1 MEDMPIEIERI
12 RDSEKLRAW
21 RHVGYSKRL
30 VLCFSG
36 LGKNQ
41 SQPPGYEFASI
52 ATGGGADHVLYIADP
67 NRSWLN
73 EPGFL
78 EETLDLI
85 KETMADIGAEQV
97 VALGHS
103 MGGFS
108 ACVIPYFIPV
118 DYVLAL
124 SPQVS
129 IHPEVVPDDGR
140 WMQHREN
147 VDDIEIVDVGS
158 YLEDRTQY
166 VVVFGRHGREA
177 PQRSRFPNPD
187 NLTLFVMP
195 QTNHNTAARLKSLG
209 LLTDLRDAVFDGD
222 LETAKA
228 LMIEGSRAHILEED
242 PNATPSGG
250 SVK

>member
-1 MEDMPIEIERI
+1 MDDTPIEIERI
-12 RDSEKLRAW
+12 RDTEKLRAW
-21 RHVGYSKRL
+21 RYVGSSDRL
-30 VLCFSG
+30 VVCFSG

-41 SQPPGYEFASI
+41 SQPPGYEFASV
-52 ATGGGADHVLYIADP
+52 ATGGGEDHVLYIADP

-85 KETMADIGAEQV
+85 AETKAEIGAREV
-97 VALGHS
+97 VTLGHS

-108 ACVIPYFIPV
+108 ACVLPYFTPV

-129 IHPEVVPDDGR
+129 IHPDVVPEEGR
-140 WMQHREN
+140 WMEHREKI
-147 VDDIEIVDVGS
+147 DEIEISDVGS
-158 YLEDRTQY
+158 YLVPHTTY

-177 PQRSRFPNPD
+177 PQRENFPNPE

-195 QTNHNTAARLKSLG
+195 RTNHNTASRLKSLG
-209 LLTDLRDAVFDGD
+209 LLADLRDAVFGGD
-222 LETAKA
+222 LDLAKD
-228 LMIEGSRAHILEED
+228 LMTERASARILEDTDQQE
-242 PNATPSGG
+242 AAA
-250 SVK
+250 K